1 MLLSLKKIYGIGKYA
16 HFDGNVELL
25 KNQVFFGF
33 NGSGKSTLSDI
44 FYSLSDEEHCN
55 RLMERKTLQKEN
67 GDLPENPQIEIE
79 TSDGMLEFLDTKWNH
94 NQNIY
99 VFNDQYI
106 ADYVTIING
115 HDAEL
120 E

>member
-16 HFDGNVELL
+16 HFDGNVELS

-67 GDLPENPQIEIE
+67 GDLPENPQIKIE
-79 TSDGMLEFLDTKWNH
+79 TSDGMFWIQSGIITK
-94 NQNIY
+94 IY
-99 VFNDQYI
+99 MYLMISILQI
-106 ADYVTIING
+106 M
-115 HDAEL
+115 
-120 E
+120 